1 MTIKLVTPP
10 TAEDDVKASIIKL
23 LETTLTEAKAGEL
36 RSIIIIAAHINN
48 GWIDRASETL
58 IFSEVIGRL
67 EIMKQRWIKQY
78 LDNNSM

>member
-67 EIMKQRWIKQY
+67 EIMKQRWVKQY
-78 LDNNSM
+78 LENNSI

>member
-23 LETTLTEAKAGEL
+23 LETTLAEAKAGQL
-36 RSIIIIAAHINN
+36 KSVVLIAAHIDDS
-48 GWIDRASETL
+48 WIDRASETTN
-58 IFSEVIGRL
+58 FSIVIGRL

-78 LDNNSM
+78 LDGK

>member
-10 TAEDDVKASIIKL
+10 TADEEVQASIIKL
-23 LETTLTEAKAGEL
+23 LETTLVEAKAGEL
-36 RSIIIIAAHINN
+36 RSIIIIAAHVDN

-67 EIMKQRWIKQY
+67 EIMKQRWIKRY
-78 LDNNSM
+78 LDGK